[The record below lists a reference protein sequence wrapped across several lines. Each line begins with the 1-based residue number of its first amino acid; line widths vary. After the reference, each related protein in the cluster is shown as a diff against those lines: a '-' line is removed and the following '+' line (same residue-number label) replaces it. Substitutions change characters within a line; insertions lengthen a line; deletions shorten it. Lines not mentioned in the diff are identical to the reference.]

1 MKKIKFS
8 IVIPCYNERDNI
20 QLLLDRF
27 LESIIK
33 FEEDNKFDSAEFE
46 LILVDNGSTDGTN
59 DLFKKIDKKYW
70 FYKVE
75 YRKSWLWRRDKV
87 S

>member
-8 IVIPCYNERDNI
+8 IVIPCYNEKDNI

-33 FEEDNKFDSAEFE
+33 FEEDNK
-46 LILVDNGSTDGTN
+46 LIQLSLN
-59 DLFKKIDKKYW
+59 LFW
-70 FYKVE
+70 
-75 YRKSWLWRRDKV
+75 
-87 S
+87 